1 LDDLKSSIVDHLN
14 MKNKKY
20 KAKAKK
26 TPVTQ
31 SLNYVRN
38 KERKLGLEKES
49 LNDSKISNYDE
60 NDR

>member
-1 LDDLKSSIVDHLN
+1 